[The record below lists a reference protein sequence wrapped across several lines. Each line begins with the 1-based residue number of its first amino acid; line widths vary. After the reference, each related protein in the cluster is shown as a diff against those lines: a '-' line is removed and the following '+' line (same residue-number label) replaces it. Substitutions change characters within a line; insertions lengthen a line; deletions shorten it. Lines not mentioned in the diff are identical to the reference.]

1 MNALVEQAQA
11 FIPTL
16 QQKAGETERQGKVSP
31 EIVSALRDKGLL
43 NLLSPARH
51 GGGETD
57 FTTAFQV
64 AATLARGCM
73 STGWVATVGNV
84 HNWMATGLTQ
94 ECQTAY
100 FADENVF
107 SSASFAPTGTAKMTA
122 DGFVANGTWGFL
134 SGVDHAQWAFVTAI
148 VSESIDGRNPG
159 PWFLM
164 VPVADIKVHD
174 DSWHVTGMAGTGSKS
189 VTLADTFVPL
199 ERAVELA
206 EFMAGRGPGVGSH
219 EGNLYGAPF
228 RPVLVAVLAAPILG
242 AAQAAVEHFTEYTRK
257 RVVKM
262 TGGQQ
267 AQDAMSQAT
276 VAEVSATVHAAQ
288 LILQAIFNRLD
299 DPAPLSPEEQAQ
311 IPRDTSYAVKLLVEA
326 VNKIIANAGGTAA
339 QLDNPLQR
347 IWRDVQVASNHAA
360 VNFSTNMQSWGA
372 SVLTK

>member
-1 MNALVEQAQA
+1 MNSLVKEAQS

-16 QQKAGETERQGKVSP
+16 QQQAGQTEREGKVSV
-31 EIVSALRDKGLL
+31 EMMSALRNKGLL
-43 NLLSPARH
+43 NLLTPKRH

-84 HNWMATGLTQ
+84 HNWMATGMTE
-94 ECQTAY
+94 ECQQAY
-100 FADENVF
+100 FANEDVY
-107 SSASFAPTGTAKMTA
+107 SSASFAPTGTAMMAT

-148 VSESIDGRNPG
+148 VSESIDERNPG

-189 VTLADTFVPL
+189 VTLTDTFVPL
-199 ERAVELA
+199 ERAVELPK
-206 EFMAGRGPGVGSH
+206 FMAGRGPGSGSH
-219 EGNLYGAPF
+219 NAKLYSAPF
-228 RPVLVAVLAAPILG
+228 RAALVAVLAAPILG
-242 AAQAAVEHFTEYTRK
+242 AAQAAVQHFTEYTRK

-276 VAEVSATVHAAQ
+276 VAEVSAAVHAAE
-288 LILQAIFNRLD
+288 LILQAIFRRLD
-299 DPAPLSPEEQAQ
+299 DPAPLLRDEQAQ
-311 IPRDTSYAVKLLVEA
+311 IPRDTSYAVKLMVDA

-360 VNFSTNMQSWGA
+360 VNFSTNMQTWGA
-372 SVLTK
+372 SVLTD